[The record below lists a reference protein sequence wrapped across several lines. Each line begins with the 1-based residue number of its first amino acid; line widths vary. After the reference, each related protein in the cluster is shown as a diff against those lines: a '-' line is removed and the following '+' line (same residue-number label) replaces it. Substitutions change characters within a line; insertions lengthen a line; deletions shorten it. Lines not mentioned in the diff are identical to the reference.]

1 MNKNKDLFI
10 RGLASDGNIPSHLEK
25 EMFEQMTVLKKQ
37 MNAIKQILEV
47 SNEK

>member
-1 MNKNKDLFI
+1 MIKPKDLLI
-10 RGLASDGNIPSHLEK
+10 KDLRSDGNTPSHLEK
-25 EMFEQMTVLKKQ
+25 EMFEQIMLLKKQ